1 MADIHHVYINYY
13 LTKRIKMKK
22 VKSIKSNMLALMVA
36 ISFSFAFQS
45 CNDDPKVSSDV
56 LDLLPEEFYQELV
69 DNGFVFNFGENP
81 PTVENIYDFEPI
93 NEYDNSGVFSP
104 GSSALLT
111 KLKLENQVGNSLDV
125 LIKNWTGLGEVDS
138 SDATII
144 KGEGS
149 KFTIIAEARGSVG
162 SVNYKYAYAFTGEL
176 VSDGIKDAQFAFVM
190 VDNPGAS
197 GVATTGTIRSFK
209 EEDGLAEETS
219 VFKLLENNEIKG
231 NSMLTD

>member
-1 MADIHHVYINYY
+1 M
-13 LTKRIKMKK
+13 KRLAIIRKN
-22 VKSIKSNMLALMVA
+22 VLMLLVIAA
-36 ISFSFAFQS
+36 FSFTFQS

-69 DNGFVFNFGENP
+69 DNGFIFNFGENP

-93 NEYDNSGVFSP
+93 NEYDNSGVFTP

-125 LIKNWTGLGEVDS
+125 LIKNWTGFGEVDS

-149 KFTIIAEARGSVG
+149 KFTIVAQARGSVG
-162 SVNYKYAYAFTGEL
+162 SVTYKYDYAFTGEL
-176 VSDGIKDAQFAFVM
+176 VSGGIKNAQFAFVM
-190 VDNPGAS
+190 IDNPGAS

-219 VFKLLENNEIKG
+219 VFK
-231 NSMLTD
+231 TA